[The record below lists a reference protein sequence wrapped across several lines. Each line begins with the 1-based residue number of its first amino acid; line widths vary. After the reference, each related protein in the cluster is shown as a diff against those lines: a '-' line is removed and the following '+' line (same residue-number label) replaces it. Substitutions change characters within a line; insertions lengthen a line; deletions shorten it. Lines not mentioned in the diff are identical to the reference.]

1 MYSDAPIDWLR
12 TCHWDTTMKH
22 WCMMTTDIGCT
33 TWHSDAPTILGCTTW
48 HSDAPRDIRMHHVTF
63 GAPRDMKTIKT
74 KEVKPMKQIWCH
86 WIDWSSPAGGE
97 EGAELFLTGTRASS
111 FTSDSAAERLR
122 FRAGG
127 FTGAAVMWFVFWVRS
142 AVERVILKGWKNT
155 QKLH

>member
-1 MYSDAPIDWLR
+1 MYHVTFGCTTRYSDAP
-12 TCHWDTTMKH
+12 HDTRMH
-22 WCMMTTDIGCT
+22 Q
-33 TWHSDAPTILGCTTW
+33 AILGCTTW
-48 HSDAPRDIRMHHVTF
+48 HSDAPRDIRVHHVTF
-63 GAPRDMKTIKT
+63 GCTTWYSGAPRDMKTIKT